1 MSDCIDQTPI
11 LTTIIAS
18 GLLVISEILPY
29 FKEVKGNGIVQAI
42 ISGMKNFLAKNKI
55 QDVEEP
61 STQE

>member
-1 MSDCIDQTPI
+1 MSDCVDQTPL

-42 ISGMKNFLAKNKI
+42 ISGMKSFLAKNKI
-55 QDVEEP
+55 QDVEE